1 MGNDT
6 ILLYIL
12 MIGTFFLNKELI
24 MENAVSFFEKSSKQ
38 GKNQ

>member
-12 MIGTFFLNKELI
+12 MIGTLILNKELI
-24 MENAVSFFEKSSKQ
+24 LENALSFFEKSSEQ
-38 GKNQ
+38 RNDQ